1 MNIKLKIELL
11 KVFLLDFEWNSEKK
25 EEEEIA
31 EEEPVKP
38 HPGGIQ

>member
-1 MNIKLKIELL
+1 MNVKLKIEVL
-11 KVFLLDFEWNSEKK
+11 KVFLLEFELNSEKK
-25 EEEEIA
+25 EEEEVA

>member
-1 MNIKLKIELL
+1 MNVKLKIEVL
-11 KVFLLDFEWNSEKK
+11 KVFLLEFELNSEKK

-31 EEEPVKP
+31 EEEPTKP